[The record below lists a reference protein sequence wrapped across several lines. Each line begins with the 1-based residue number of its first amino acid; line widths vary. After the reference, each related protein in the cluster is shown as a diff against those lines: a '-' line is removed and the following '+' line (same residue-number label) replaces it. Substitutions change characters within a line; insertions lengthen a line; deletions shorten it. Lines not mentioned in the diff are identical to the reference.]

1 MAEIKIL
8 HCADFHL
15 GSPMTSVPEC
25 ANIRRDELLTSLCA
39 VVDLCLAEN
48 VQVLLIAG
56 DLFDSPYVS
65 DEICRV
71 VQKQLSRLDI
81 PVFIALGN
89 HDYNAPGGAYSRM
102 ELPSNVY
109 VFDGAFSVVEL
120 QEIGLRVGGAG
131 FTDEY
136 CEESLMGDF
145 AFPDDDFVNV
155 ALLHGDLVSPGTKSR
170 YNPIYT
176 SAFYKNCVDYCAL
189 GHIHKRTFPAWRGFA
204 ACAYSGS
211 VESRGFDET
220 GEKGVYIGTIAK
232 GEYCLDFKR
241 ICKRIYH
248 EINLDVTGCETADDV
263 YEAVVKSVDGDKK
276 DLYKIV
282 LNGKLP
288 VNVRVNADVIKNRLS
303 DVFFVKIINETGLAL
318 DYEMIRKENSLRG
331 FFLNDMLTQRDEC
344 LAKGDVSGAK
354 KYDDAIEY
362 GLRAFENE
370 VSLNED

>member
-1 MAEIKIL
+1 MAGIKIL

-15 GSPMTSVPEC
+15 GSPMTSVREC
-25 ANIRRDELLTSLCA
+25 AEIRRDELLTSLCA
-39 VVDLCLAEN
+39 VVDLCFVED
-48 VQVLLIAG
+48 VEVLLIAG

-71 VQKQLSRLDI
+71 VQKQLSRLEI

-89 HDYNAPGGAYSRM
+89 HDYNAPDGAYSRM
-102 ELPSNVY
+102 DLPSNVY
-109 VFDGAFSVVEL
+109 IFDGSFSAVEL
-120 QEIGLRVGGAG
+120 PEIGLRVCGAG

-136 CEESLMGDF
+136 CDESLVGEF
-145 AFPDDDFVNV
+145 ALADDYVNV
-155 ALLHGDLVSPGTKSR
+155 ILLHGDVVSSGSKSR
-170 YNPIYT
+170 YNPIDVAKL
-176 SAFYKNCVDYCAL
+176 SRSGANYCAL
-189 GHIHKRTFPAWRGFA
+189 GHIHKRTMPTRIGSMT
-204 ACAYSGS
+204 CAYSGS

-220 GEKGVYIGTIAK
+220 GEKGVYIGTVSK
-232 GEYCLDFKR
+232 SGCSLDFRR
-241 ICKRIYH
+241 ICKRVYH
-248 EINLDVTGCETADDV
+248 EINLDLTGCETADDV
-263 YEAVVKSVDGDKK
+263 YETVVKSLDGDKK

-303 DVFFVKIINETGLAL
+303 DVFFVKVINETGLAL

-344 LAKGDVSGAK
+344 LAKGDALSAK